1 MLNSLYDKY
10 NGKGVNFLSIY
21 TSEAHAD
28 DIWPIRTKKELRIKQ
43 HQTIDDRIKSALL
56 LQEFTGWKIPIYAD
70 TMDNKFETR
79 FNTWPLRI
87 FIVDSNQ
94 IFKWIMM
101 FDKDASVDL
110 NEIGKQIDNLVT
122 NKEYK

>member
-1 MLNSLYDKY
+1 M
-10 NGKGVNFLSIY
+10 
-21 TSEAHAD
+21 
-28 DIWPIRTKKELRIKQ
+28 RIKQ